1 VGDIESVEQWKYDW
15 LDWYKMFITDFA
27 TLQTEE
33 SISKVEECLEILE
46 QFERT
51 TKELKEWGTLSEVMT
66 KLEGN
71 GKDIDLLSQLEEIK
85 KDGEAMMMLENL
97 WQDEGLMEIGT
108 RRDVIDRRFRELLRK
123 ELHRLQ
129 NRVWCG
135 FKGGEEELR
144 HHTFACFRRLRDT
157 TGPVRSGWLILYR
170 EHEEIRRRLRIE
182 YTEDSPEQAWLA
194 WAKAKGELG
203 IEEVLLGDTLVID
216 YPLEV
221 IDSTGQ
227 R

>member
-108 RRDVIDRRFRELLRK
+108 RRDAIDRRFRELLWK
-123 ELHRLQ
+123 ELHDHHRYLGLF
-129 NRVWCG
+129 G
-135 FKGGEEELR
+135 FPYASEYEEKELR
-144 HHTFACFRRLRDT
+144 YHIFTCFRRLRDT
-157 TGPVRSGWLILYR
+157 TDPVRSEWSMLYR
-170 EHEEIRRRLRIE
+170 AYEELRRRLRIK

-194 WAKAKGELG
+194 WAKAQGELG
-203 IEEVLLGDTLVID
+203 IEEVHACH
-216 YPLEV
+216 
-221 IDSTGQ
+221 
-227 R
+227 